1 MAKRVQIY
9 SFVKV
14 CLFIALLIGAGTSFA
29 DTASRQGA
37 LSSYRIGPGDVLEF
51 NVWKEEEL
59 TKEIIVPPDGVTS
72 FPHAGIIRVEGRT
85 VDQVQKEIT
94 KRLSNIIVD
103 PIVTVFIKSYASHK
117 IFVLGKVNTPG
128 EFTAMGPVDVIQ
140 ALAMAGG
147 MAPFADQDSIKILR
161 RVRGKL
167 TAIPFDYADVA
178 KGKNLDQNIM
188 LNRGDV
194 VVVP

>member
-1 MAKRVQIY
+1 MAEKIDICG
-9 SFVKV
+9 FVKV
-14 CLFIALLIGAGTSFA
+14 CLFVTLLITAGGSFA
-29 DTASRQGA
+29 ETAAQRGA
-37 LSSYRIGPGDVLEF
+37 LSTYQMGPGDVLEL

-59 TKEIIVPPDGVTS
+59 TKEIIVPPDGVIS
-72 FPHAGIIRVEGRT
+72 FPHAGIIKVEGKT

-94 KRLSNIIVD
+94 RRLSDIIVD
-103 PIVTVFIKSYASHK
+103 PIVTVFVRSYASHK

-128 EFTAMGPVDVIQ
+128 EFTAMGPVDVVQ

-147 MAPFADQDSIKILR
+147 MAQFADQDSIKILR

-167 TAIPFDYADVA
+167 TSIPFDYADVA